1 MLDVLFVSGSYPDF
15 EKNEMIKAN
24 VGIENGKITY
34 IGQDQPEAA
43 KVIDCTGKVVSPG
56 FIDIHM
62 HEEDIKEGDKW
73 IIADMMLSQGVT
85 LAVGG
90 NCGVMKQPVK
100 EFKAFMNRMGGCP
113 INYIILSGYNYYRR
127 NVLGFG
133 EYEKTDK
140 ATWDKIRE
148 FMLEDLDEGAFGIS
162 FGIEYDPGI
171 TTEEIKYATQLKDD
185 DSLLVAAHYRWDNAN
200 AIEAIEEMIEIQE
213 NMTKKFQISH
223 LSSCAALGQMKESLE
238 LINGYME
245 KNPKLNYDTYP
256 YNAFSTYIGSTVFED
271 GCFEEWKK
279 DYDSILL
286 TVAPYENVFCTKEI
300 FEDARANYPD
310 MLAVAFVMN
319 EDEIADA
326 VANPKG
332 MVASDGIINN
342 GLGHPRAKG
351 TFPRVLGKYVR
362 EEGRLSLIDALRKMT
377 LEPAVR
383 LELEDRKGVIKVGA
397 DADITV
403 FDPETIA
410 DGPTFQNI
418 NLPNKGIDCVYVN
431 GKLALDGENIV
442 SRTNGEFIAHK

>member
-15 EKNEMIKAN
+15 EKKEMIKAN
-24 VGIENGKITY
+24 IGIENGKITY
-34 IGQDQPEAA
+34 IGRDQPEAA

-171 TTEEIKYATQLKDD
+171 TTEEIKYAP
-185 DSLLVAAHYRWDNAN
+185 
-200 AIEAIEEMIEIQE
+200 
-213 NMTKKFQISH
+213 
-223 LSSCAALGQMKESLE
+223 G
-238 LINGYME
+238 
-245 KNPKLNYDTYP
+245 
-256 YNAFSTYIGSTVFED
+256 
-271 GCFEEWKK
+271 
-279 DYDSILL
+279 
-286 TVAPYENVFCTKEI
+286 
-300 FEDARANYPD
+300 
-310 MLAVAFVMN
+310 
-319 EDEIADA
+319 
-326 VANPKG
+326 
-332 MVASDGIINN
+332 
-342 GLGHPRAKG
+342 
-351 TFPRVLGKYVR
+351 
-362 EEGRLSLIDALRKMT
+362 
-377 LEPAVR
+377 
-383 LELEDRKGVIKVGA
+383 
-397 DADITV
+397 
-403 FDPETIA
+403 
-410 DGPTFQNI
+410 
-418 NLPNKGIDCVYVN
+418 
-431 GKLALDGENIV
+431 
-442 SRTNGEFIAHK
+442 